1 MLVNGKKSMT
11 QKPLVGSIFIYR
23 WDINDTKAIRLVL
36 YLKGRGE
43 NPRHNLQLRTAKKQQ
58 LQTKQCD
65 LRKWEVKML
74 REDK

>member
-1 MLVNGKKSMT
+1 MT

-58 LQTKQCD
+58 LQCD
-65 LRKWEVKML
+65 LMKWEVKML